1 MKAKFLPPLHPASQH
16 LKKQTNKTSY
26 LCILN
31 LFIIGLATLSPFCSI
46 NFYVTRSIHVNLWK
60 PNLPGH
66 SDHLIWML
74 SGLFISVSKSLS
86 ELFIYKKRAR
96 ILPVFPAAQ
105 GSTVFMY

>member
-1 MKAKFLPPLHPASQH
+1 M
-16 LKKQTNKTSY
+16 
-26 LCILN
+26 
-31 LFIIGLATLSPFCSI
+31 
-46 NFYVTRSIHVNLWK
+46 NLWK
-60 PNLPGH
+60 PNLPGY

>member
-1 MKAKFLPPLHPASQH
+1 M
-16 LKKQTNKTSY
+16 
-26 LCILN
+26 
-31 LFIIGLATLSPFCSI
+31 
-46 NFYVTRSIHVNLWK
+46 NLWK

-66 SDHLIWML
+66 SGHLIWML